1 MAELVS
7 RYPLA
12 GVRAATAAP
21 QEALIRRS
29 VAVLEEDDRVLAA
42 WLVGSFATGEADAFS
57 DVDLQVLVT
66 DEAAGHLEGS
76 WPAFVERITPTV
88 RTTPFPGSIGG
99 TCVTAEWLHLDVVF
113 HGAESF
119 EPSTVEGM
127 VPLVDRGGRLPDHPV
142 ARPDPRGDPFFPS
155 WLVDWF
161 LYMVGASVGVVGRN
175 EVVPGS
181 NGVLVIRDI
190 GLVGL
195 FLAEQGLLTTRAHN
209 PPTNPFPFTKRLR
222 PYLTDQQHGV
232 LESLPA
238 IEPTI
243 DAVVDGYRAVAR
255 AFLPRARALAAATG
269 SEWPSAYEAATL
281 AYYERG
287 IGVPLLDG

>member
-7 RYPLA
+7 RYPLT
-12 GVRAATAAP
+12 GVRSATPAP
-21 QEALIRRS
+21 HQALIRRA
-29 VAVLEEDDRVLAA
+29 VTVLEGDARVLAA

-66 DEAAGHLEGS
+66 DEAASDLQGS
-76 WPAFVERITPTV
+76 WPAFVEQITPTV
-88 RTTPFPGSIGG
+88 RTTPFPGMTGG
-99 TCVTAEWLHLDVVF
+99 TCVTPEWLHLDVVF
-113 HGAESF
+113 HAASF
-119 EPSTVEGM
+119 DPSGIEGM
-127 VPLVDRGGRLPDHPV
+127 VPLLDRDGRLPDHPV
-142 ARPDPRGDPFFPS
+142 ARPDARGAPFFPS

-181 NGVLVIRDI
+181 NGVLVVRDI

-195 FLAEQGLLTTRAHN
+195 FLAEQGLLTTRAHS

-222 PYLTDQQHGV
+222 PFLTEEQHGV
-232 LESLPA
+232 LESLPP

-243 DAVVDGYRAVAR
+243 DAVVDGYRALAR
-255 AFLPRARALAAATG
+255 AFLPRARALADATD
-269 SEWPSAYEAATL
+269 SEWPTAYEAATL
-281 AYYERG
+281 AHYERG